1 MLEDR
6 DLELQD
12 MLGGLEL
19 NYIGFFFS
27 QKINDFA
34 FRKMSGVVNIPILEI
49 SQEEFRKVMTERR
62 EPLVLRGS
70 DLGSCTRT
78 WSPEILSEKLN
89 PRQVKVHVGQDQDLD
104 FRTKN
109 FKYCDIDIKEL
120 VKRAQNKTNEEFF
133 IDKSEVYYLRQGLI
147 QFELITNHFCR

>member
-1 MLEDR
+1 MS
-6 DLELQD
+6 
-12 MLGGLEL
+12 
-19 NYIGFFFS
+19 FP
-27 QKINDFA
+27 
-34 FRKMSGVVNIPILEI
+34 FRKMSGIVNIPILEI

-78 WSPEILSEKLN
+78 WSPEKLSERLN
-89 PRQVKVHVGQDQDLD
+89 PRQVRVHVGQEQDLD

-133 IDKSEVYYLRQGLI
+133 IDKSEIYYLRQGLI
-147 QFELITNHFCR
+147 QFELITNHFLSLVSEKTAYNE

>member
-1 MLEDR
+1 
-6 DLELQD
+6 
-12 MLGGLEL
+12 
-19 NYIGFFFS
+19 
-27 QKINDFA
+27 
-34 FRKMSGVVNIPILEI
+34 MSGIINIPILEI

-78 WSPEILSEKLN
+78 WSPEKLSERLN
-89 PRQVKVHVGQDQDLD
+89 PRQVRVHVGQEQDLD

-133 IDKSEVYYLRQGLI
+133 IDKSEIYYLRQGLI
-147 QFELITNHFCR
+147 QLELITNHFLSLVSEKTAYNEWTLDLEVSAETQEIYKFQT